1 MFTGLVAEL
10 GTVQGLL
17 RQGESYHLTVQA
29 KKVLQNLKIGDSVAV
44 NGACLTVVKMTEDS
58 FTADVM
64 PETVRLTNIGSLNV
78 GERVNLERTLR
89 LIDGLDGHIVSGH
102 IEGQGTIAARRIDG
116 IAMVVTI
123 ATEPK
128 LLKYIIKKGSIAI
141 DGISLTVT
149 NVNDS
154 GFSVS
159 LIPHTAK
166 ETTLGFKDV
175 GDSVNLETDIIGKYV
190 EHMLSWNKKHGQQEQ
205 EIPALDKATLLE
217 NGFM

>member
-10 GTVQGLL
+10 GTVEKLA
-17 RQGESYHLTVQA
+17 RQGESYHLTLA
-29 KKVLQNLKIGDSVAV
+29 AHKVLQNLRIGDSVAV
-44 NGACLTVVKMTEDS
+44 NGVCLTVVHMDDAG

-64 PETVRLTNIGSLNV
+64 PETVRLTNIGSLHA
-78 GERVNLERTLR
+78 GDRVNLERTLR
-89 LIDGLDGHIVSGH
+89 LCDGLDGHIVSGH
-102 IEGQGTIAARRIDG
+102 VEGLGVIASRRADG
-116 IAMVVTI
+116 IAVVVTI
-123 ATEPK
+123 TTPPE
-128 LLKYIIKKGSIAI
+128 LLRYIIKKGSIAI

-149 NVNDS
+149 QVTDTS
-154 GFSVS
+154 FSVS

-190 EHMLSWNKKHGQQEQ
+190 ERMLSLADKKHSG
-205 EIPALDKATLLE
+205 PLLDKNILLE

>member
-10 GTVQGLL
+10 GSVEKLAQQGN
-17 RQGESYHLTVQA
+17 SFHLTVA
-29 KKVLQNLKIGDSVAV
+29 ATNVMQNLKIGDSVAV
-44 NGACLTVVKMTEDS
+44 NGVCLTVVRLGDAS

-64 PETVRLTNIGSLNV
+64 PETVRLTNIGLLHA
-78 GERVNLERTLR
+78 GDRVNLERTLR
-89 LIDGLDGHIVSGH
+89 LCDGLDGHIVSGH
-102 IEGQGTIAARRIDG
+102 VEGLGTIASRRPDG

-123 ATEPK
+123 TTPPE

-149 NVNDS
+149 EVTETS
-154 GFSVS
+154 FSVS

-175 GDSVNLETDIIGKYV
+175 GDRVNLETDIIAKYV
-190 EHMLSWNKKHGQQEQ
+190 ERMLGFQKKE
-205 EIPALDKATLLE
+205 EPLLDKNMLFE

>member
-10 GTVQGLL
+10 GMVQKLAQ
-17 RQGESYHLTVQA
+17 QGNSYHLTVAA
-29 KKVLQNLKIGDSVAV
+29 KKVMQNLKIGDSVAV
-44 NGACLTVVKMTEDS
+44 NGACLTVVQQTDS
-58 FTADVM
+58 GFTADVM
-64 PETVRLTNIGSLNV
+64 PETVRLTNIGALKT
-78 GERVNLERTLR
+78 GDRVNLERTLR
-89 LIDGLDGHIVSGH
+89 LCDGLDGHIVSGH
-102 IEGQGTIAARRIDG
+102 VEGLGVIASRVPEG

-123 ATEPK
+123 TAPPE

-149 NVNDS
+149 AVTETS
-154 GFSVS
+154 FSVS

-190 EHMLSWNKKHGQQEQ
+190 ERMLSFKDKDKKAETL
-205 EIPALDKATLLE
+205 LDKNTLFE

>member
-10 GTVQGLL
+10 GTVQSLA
-17 RQGESYHLTVQA
+17 RQGESYHLTVSAA
-29 KKVLQNLKIGDSVAV
+29 KVMANLKIGDSVAV
-44 NGACLTVVKMTEDS
+44 NGACLTVVRLDGGA

-64 PETVRLTNIGSLNV
+64 PETVRLTNIGQLRV
-78 GERVNLERTLR
+78 GDKVNLERTLR
-89 LIDGLDGHIVSGH
+89 LCDGLDGHIVSGH
-102 IEGQGTIAARRIDG
+102 VEGQGVIAARRPEG

-123 ATEPK
+123 SAPPE
-128 LLKYIIKKGSIAI
+128 LLKYIIKKGSVAI

-149 NVNDS
+149 QTTDTD
-154 GFSVS
+154 FSVS

-175 GDSVNLETDIIGKYV
+175 GDKVNLETDIIGKYV
-190 EHMLSWNKKHGQQEQ
+190 ERMLSWDKKQDG
-205 EIPALDKATLLE
+205 AALLDKNTLLE